1 MRIILLLFIF
11 PQRNSNTIYQ
21 LRQEISS
28 LREKIEEYGK
38 SQMKW
43 EIVRELGGH
52 SGGGKGDKPWIYIHT
67 NIAVENIALVHYYKL
82 TAKDM
87 FSIAEFC

>member
-1 MRIILLLFIF
+1 MCKSLTAGLPNHQNASILLLFIF

-28 LREKIEEYGK
+28 LRAKIEEYGK
-38 SQMKW
+38 NQMKW

-52 SGGGKGDKPWIYIHT
+52 SGGGKGT
-67 NIAVENIALVHYYKL
+67 
-82 TAKDM
+82 
-87 FSIAEFC
+87 